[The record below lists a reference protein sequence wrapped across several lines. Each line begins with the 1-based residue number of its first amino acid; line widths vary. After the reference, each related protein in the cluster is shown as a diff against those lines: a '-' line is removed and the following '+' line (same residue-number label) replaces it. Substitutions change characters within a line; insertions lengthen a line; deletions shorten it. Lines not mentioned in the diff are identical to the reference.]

1 MKVVIVLYGSDS
13 SDYNSSSS
21 SNNDSKSEHSN
32 DGQTDDSFPLIMG
45 LGGK

>member
-1 MKVVIVLYGSDS
+1 VIVLYGSDS
-13 SDYNSSSS
+13 SDYNSSSSS